1 MLKLKK
7 IMALQDLTPQLR
19 TRLSRM
25 ERAVGWFV
33 FLATALLLFGFG
45 YYVYHIAESKGWFKI
60 KAKFHTYLQSSTGLK
75 IGDDVYLRGRVR
87 RKTPATRDSGPD

>member
-1 MLKLKK
+1 
-7 IMALQDLTPQLR
+7 MALQDLTPQLR

-45 YYVYHIAESKGWFKI
+45 YYIYNVAESKGWFKI
-60 KAKFHTYLQSSTGLK
+60 KNLTSRIMSGSNFRSANLISAIS
-75 IGDDVYLRGRVR
+75 GRAVLI
-87 RKTPATRDSGPD
+87 